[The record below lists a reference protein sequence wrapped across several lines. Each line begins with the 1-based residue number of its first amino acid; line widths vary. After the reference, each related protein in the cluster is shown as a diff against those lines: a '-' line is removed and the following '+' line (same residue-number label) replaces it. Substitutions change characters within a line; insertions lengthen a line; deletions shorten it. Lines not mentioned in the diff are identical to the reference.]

1 LFGPSCDPTGP
12 DQERR
17 AAAAGVTHRPL
28 APDPGQRV
36 GMWESVPM
44 IEIGQHGKQAM
55 KQVDERAL
63 ARSRKSK

>member
-28 APDPGQRV
+28 APDLGQRV
-36 GMWESVPM
+36 GMRESVTM
-44 IEIGQHGKQAM
+44 IDGKQAM

-63 ARSRKSK
+63 ARSRKSE